1 MQKNFIK
8 EGLLTGSCP
17 KKYESGVDYH
27 IFQGKSSIYLKSKE
41 NVTQE
46 EFGTLM
52 CTIKAGRYR
61 GKRLRL
67 TAFIK
72 TEYVKGWAG
81 LWMGIMG
88 ENAELL
94 AMDNMRNRP
103 IKHTKNWEP
112 HSIILDVEE
121 NAIEIATGILLFG
134 EGCIWVTHLQL
145 EEVDKKMT
153 LANLKASDYEC
164 LPIEPI
170 NLQFEG
176 FWCKNSRSIA
186 NNL

>member
-1 MQKNFIK
+1 MQKDFIK

-17 KKYESGVDYH
+17 EKYESGVDYY
-27 IFQGKSSIYLKSKE
+27 ISQGKSSIYLKSKE
-41 NVTQE
+41 IVTHE

-52 CTIKAGRYR
+52 CTIKADQYR

-67 TAFIK
+67 TAVIK

-81 LWMGIMG
+81 LWMGITG

-103 IKHTKNWEP
+103 IKHTKNWQS

-121 NAIEIATGILLFG
+121 NASEIAIGVLLFG

-153 LANLKASDYEC
+153 LANLKTGDYEY

-176 FWCKNSRSIA
+176 
-186 NNL
+186 LEE